1 MKNVISLKVRILG
14 SNLFLTPEYFL
25 LYTTLFLITLY
36 FVTPA
41 NFENVVKNV
50 PDKNFVVEL
59 AHL

>member
-1 MKNVISLKVRILG
+1 MKNVISLKVQG
-14 SNLFLTPEYFL
+14 SNLFLTREYFL

-36 FVTPA
+36 FVTPP